1 MVFEFLLT
9 AGLLCLSL
17 ALRSFNHEFLFRLG
31 NLGILCVSYL
41 LGWLFTGAHAGGVLC
56 VSLWFLFPWIDL
68 LGRVRLLEMPD
79 SHPVEAQ
86 APPGPRR
93 FPDLE
98 DLTEEA
104 ELEGFTRVEDL
115 GWEVQ
120 GQRHFVR
127 LMVHPETQVR
137 ASITLVE
144 NEEMSFHY
152 IALRTQTQEGKVFY
166 TWNYP
171 FSMSLITPP
180 HWQVTPFRQADS
192 FLALTAKHRSVL
204 LQKNPGNAA
213 PVPVTLEDLK
223 AEIQNEMRSQV
234 DHNLKRGFLLQCGNG
249 LVRYSLKGCF
259 FLWFQFVKELV
270 RVR

>member
-9 AGLLCLSL
+9 AGLLAFSL
-17 ALRSFNHEFLFRLG
+17 ALRSFNNEILFRLG
-31 NLGILCVSYL
+31 NLGVLCVSYL
-41 LGWLFTGAHAGGVLC
+41 VGWLSTGAHSGGVLC

-68 LGRVRLLEMPD
+68 LGRVRLIEMPD
-79 SHPVEAQ
+79 FHPVETQ

-93 FPDLE
+93 FPDLDE
-98 DLTEEA
+98 LTEEA
-104 ELEGFTRVEDL
+104 EAEGFTRVEDL
-115 GWEVQ
+115 GWEIQ
-120 GQRHFVR
+120 GQKHFVR
-127 LMVHPETQVR
+127 LLVHSETQTR
-137 ASITLVE
+137 ASINLVE

-152 IALRTQTQEGKVFY
+152 LALRTQTHEGKVFH

-171 FSMSLITPP
+171 FSMSLTTPP
-180 HWQVTPFRQADS
+180 HWHVNVLRQADT
-192 FLALTAKHRSVL
+192 FLELVEKHRSVL
-204 LQKNPGNAA
+204 LQERLGGAA
-213 PVPVTLEDLK
+213 PVPVTLDALK
-223 AEIQNEMRSQV
+223 AEIESEMRTQV